1 MIPVCEPVL
10 DGNEEQYVLDC
21 LKSNWISSS
30 GRYIPAF
37 EERFSAYC
45 GTRHGI
51 ACSSGTAA
59 LHLALA
65 ALEIGPGDEVMIPD
79 FTLIAAAN
87 MVLLRGAVPVLVD
100 VDPDTWGMD
109 PRRIAAGMTP
119 RTRAIMVVHMY
130 GHPCDMDPILDLA
143 KQHGCCVIEDAS
155 EAHGAEYKGR
165 KVGGL
170 GDVGCFSFYGNK
182 IVTTGE
188 GGMVVTN
195 REDLARRARL
205 LRNQAFEEPR
215 FVHRQI
221 GFNYRLTNLQ
231 AAIGLAQC
239 ERIKEKVERKRELAR
254 QYHRLL
260 QDAPDLTLPPEAS
273 WAKNVYWMYG
283 VLLRDSFGRSRDDVM
298 RLLYERGVE
307 TRPFFHPLHRQPALT
322 GRLLPAGPSQFP
334 VSDNLGVR
342 GLYLPS
348 GLNLTT
354 AQIEEVAGKLLACRA

>member
-10 DGNEEQYVLDC
+10 DGNEERYVLDC

-65 ALEIGPGDEVMIPD
+65 ALKIGPGDEVIVPS
-79 FTLIAAAN
+79 FTLIVAAN
-87 MVLLRGAVPVLVD
+87 TVLLTGATPVLVD
-100 VDPDTWGMD
+100 VDPKTWGMD
-109 PRRIAAGMTP
+109 PARIAERLTA
-119 RTRAIMVVHMY
+119 RTKAIMAVHMY
-130 GHPCDMDPILDLA
+130 GHPCDMDPILELA
-143 KQHGCCVIEDAS
+143 GRHGCAVIEDAS

-165 KVGGL
+165 KVGSL
-170 GDVGCFSFYGNK
+170 GDAGCFSFYGNK
-182 IVTTGE
+182 IITTGE

-195 REDLARRARL
+195 REDLAARARM
-205 LRNQAFEEPR
+205 LRNQAFGEPR
-215 FVHRQI
+215 FVHQEI
-221 GFNYRLTNLQ
+221 GFNYRMTNLQ

-239 ERIKEKVERKRELAR
+239 ERIKEKVERKRDMAR

-260 QDAPDLTLPPEAS
+260 NGSPHLTLPPEAS

-283 VLLRDSFGRSRDDVM
+283 VLLRDSFGRARDEVM
-298 RLLYERGVE
+298 RLLHGQGVE
-307 TRPFFHPLHRQPALT
+307 TRAFFHPLHKQPALN
-322 GRLLPAGPSQFP
+322 GRLAPAGSNRFP
-334 VSDNLGVR
+334 VSEELGAR

-348 GLNLTT
+348 GLGLTT
-354 AQIEEVAGKLLACRA
+354 AQIEEVTARLLACAV